1 MPARMVKQ
9 SIIIATVTIIPCP
22 NTMISIN
29 AMINITQ
36 QIPNKMSEVFRETQL
51 VYIFLFK
58 HMLYQIS
65 QKS

>member
-1 MPARMVKQ
+1 MVKQ
-9 SIIIATVTIIPCP
+9 SIIIATVTIVPLP

-29 AMINITQ
+29 DMINITQ

-65 QKS
+65 QKF